1 MSHQTLSL
9 FIKILKALSK
19 HSQSYA
25 VITYKIKKLPKWP
38 ISDIKA
44 VDFKEQY
51 AILSVK
57 VRWHRF

>member
-1 MSHQTLSL
+1 MNTL
-9 FIKILKALSK
+9 LS
-19 HSQSYA
+19 YY
-25 VITYKIKKLPKWP
+25 VIMWKRTEKLPKWL